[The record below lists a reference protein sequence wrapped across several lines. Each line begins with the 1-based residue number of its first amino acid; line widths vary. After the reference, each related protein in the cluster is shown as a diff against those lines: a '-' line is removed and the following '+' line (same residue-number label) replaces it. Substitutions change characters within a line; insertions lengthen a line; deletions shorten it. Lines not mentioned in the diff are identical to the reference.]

1 MKRVFT
7 IIICSTLFVFGTHA
21 QISNYSVKDITDKVV
36 FLEEDMDEHEVKAY
50 KSYLEDGYSKKDALL
65 YINAARAQNNLEDAP
80 PAIINFCFL
89 PEVTREDSVPEG
101 LGACC
106 VIVEL
111 INASTKTINEITLEF
126 EFYNGSTQL
135 LDSKTGNKYCI
146 LKFKNL
152 KGRPN
157 SDYYEEIREKVF
169 NCYHL
174 LEMKDASYRKFFYN
188 KKVKTIRLHRAIIK
202 YADGTTSNKI
212 AIFATDNL
220 LENGP
225 LKPYIKMVE
234 FFTKS

>member
-1 MKRVFT
+1 MKRIFT
-7 IIICSTLFVFGTHA
+7 IIICSTLFVLGTHA
-21 QISNYSVKDITDKVV
+21 QISNYHVKDITEKVV
-36 FLEEDMDEHEVKAY
+36 FLEEDMDEYEVKEY

-65 YINAARAQNNLEDAP
+65 YINAGRAQNNLEDAP
-80 PAIINFCFL
+80 PAIINFSFL

-106 VIVEL
+106 VLVEL
-111 INASTKTINEITLEF
+111 INASTKTIKEITLEF
-126 EFYNGSTQL
+126 EFYNGNTQL

-152 KGRPN
+152 KGRPD
-157 SDYYEEIREKVF
+157 SEYYEDIRKNVF
-169 NCYHL
+169 KCYHL
-174 LEMKDASYRKFFYN
+174 LEMKDAYYRKFFYN

-212 AIFATDNL
+212 AIFTTDNL

-225 LKPYIKMVE
+225 LKPFIKMVE
-234 FFTKS
+234 FFN